1 MYIYIYI
8 IILPSDIYNYVSNI
22 YIYIYFLIYYSNPLK
37 KDRTVEHLEVVSYLS
52 LFLSFGDPKWRRN
65 ETVCPGW
72 WLWGILLLDH
82 CTHLPNL
89 FGIVGTIVHQHI
101 CSPNYL
107 GGIYYINYKTKHGC
121 SSNICHSLRFITFM
135 ISSVQPQQIK
145 DWHYD
150 ICIYNYLYLEG
161 ERERDIMI
169 LWKCRLG
176 SHSLLPLFL
185 GSPEVRTLFQWRGLC
200 ALDRASHGWHPMA
213 MALKIGSWKCIP
225 VTLWWFDIAVEHHFI
240 IFCLLRYHLSSGG
253 KSSISGQCSSILQ
266 FSIFFHSYM
275 KLPEGSSG

>member
-1 MYIYIYI
+1 MY
-8 IILPSDIYNYVSNI
+8 LI

-161 ERERDIMI
+161 EGEREI
-169 LWKCRLG
+169 LWYCENAVWAPIR
-176 SHSLLPLFL
+176 SFL
-185 GSPEVRTLFQWRGLC
+185 CFWAPRRC
-200 ALDRASHGWHPMA
+200 ALCSNGAVYVPWTGHRMDGIRWPWHWKSGPGSASQLP
-213 MALKIGSWKCIP
+213 
-225 VTLWWFDIAVEHHFI
+225 
-240 IFCLLRYHLSSGG
+240 SGD
-253 KSSISGQCSSILQ
+253 LT
-266 FSIFFHSYM
+266 
-275 KLPEGSSG
+275 